1 MMQRVERINGE
12 YVLINADHM
21 RASEIRQMMGV
32 AVFWNMRIITVQ
44 RHEIFAV
51 LFEDKKF
58 GYVPTS
64 AVEQWD

>member
-1 MMQRVERINGE
+1 M
-12 YVLINADHM
+12 LINADHKSAEAV
-21 RASEIRQMMGV
+21 RADMDAADDWWRG
-32 AVFWNMRIITVQ
+32 IITVQ